1 MSDAGQPGASREEAG
16 SPEGGGDGDAGTQR
30 KQWTQLE
37 DDTVRRLVHEHGTR
51 AWTTVAQALPGRTG
65 KQCRERWH
73 NHLDHDIRK
82 DAWSHE
88 EDCRLIQLH
97 GEYGNKW
104 ADIAKYLAG
113 RTDNAVKNH
122 WNSALR
128 RGENVQ
134 HLLVDG
140 KVPLGYPDGIPPMPG
155 SEPSA
160 MSGVPTQVE
169 AAKINNLLRTN
180 PQSSLAT
187 LIDFPVQEK
196 GAPRS
201 TVARGGLDALL
212 SMLRART
219 STELLAATSRLQ
231 AAISAIPPTPRSD
244 DGSSQAEGGMSAAA
258 GAALHPEGLG
268 NACEALLTPSLVQS
282 LMTPGTSESLGRAL
296 EEASGMAADASA
308 PKRARHEAPA
318 QPAPQPSIPPS
329 MPPPSARQPGGSGGA
344 SSSTAPLAG
353 GVDLPAP
360 PQPSS
365 SGSQLR
371 KKRPPGATDLTLV
384 RGGASAP
391 AAAAGAAGALA
402 GSSGLG
408 SGLGLGLG
416 SALGTGGCL
425 SALGSAVSISGYLE
439 TPQELKNFASQLSP
453 QLGLTPN
460 AMLDFLS
467 TDDIVA
473 QIADGMQPAASSRRQ
488 PSRAD

>member
-201 TVARGGLDALL
+201 AVARGGLDALL

-308 PKRARHEAPA
+308 PKRARH
-318 QPAPQPSIPPS
+318 
-329 MPPPSARQPGGSGGA
+329 
-344 SSSTAPLAG
+344 
-353 GVDLPAP
+353 
-360 PQPSS
+360 
-365 SGSQLR
+365 
-371 KKRPPGATDLTLV
+371 
-384 RGGASAP
+384 
-391 AAAAGAAGALA
+391 
-402 GSSGLG
+402 
-408 SGLGLGLG
+408 
-416 SALGTGGCL
+416 L
-425 SALGSAVSISGYLE
+425 SR
-439 TPQELKNFASQLSP
+439 TPTFFTMGK
-453 QLGLTPN
+453 
-460 AMLDFLS
+460 
-467 TDDIVA
+467 
-473 QIADGMQPAASSRRQ
+473 
-488 PSRAD
+488 